1 MGRRAREERQEKRED
16 KAAKISKNKRKTTL
30 MATGIL
36 ALIAVCVGY
45 SVFLF
50 MTQVDTSSALG
61 APDGS
66 GRLGDEHEHAS
77 LLVRIF
83 GDKLDFASPAYQI
96 KSSWIHFEDSDGT
109 TIHRHSSGVTLGY
122 LFDSLNIIVGWE
134 SRGYTDLLRPSE
146 TLDPCFIFPDGRQFC
161 TNEDYSL
168 KYYINHKP
176 VGNIYD
182 YVLEDDDRIL
192 ISFGPET
199 PEEIEVQLIE
209 LDSQII
215 KG

>member
-1 MGRRAREERQEKRED
+1 MGRRAREERREERED
-16 KAAKISKNKRKTTL
+16 KVTKQTKVKRKNNL
-30 MATGIL
+30 KAAGIL
-36 ALIAVCVGY
+36 ALIAVIVGY
-45 SVFLF
+45 SGYVFVT
-50 MTQVDTSSALG
+50 MDASAPG
-61 APDGS
+61 APPGA
-66 GRLGDEHEHAS
+66 GKLGDEHVHAS

-83 GDKLDFASPAYQI
+83 GDTFDFSSPSYQI

-122 LFDSLNIIVGWE
+122 LFDSMGFTVNDE
-134 SRGYTDLLRPSE
+134 
-146 TLDPCFIFPDGRQFC
+146 CFAFPDGRAFC

-168 KYYINHKP
+168 KYYINHKS
-176 VGNIYD
+176 VDSIYD
-182 YVLEDDDRIL
+182 YVLADDDRIL